1 MSLEVAKGHR
11 THLERLLKRVRGG
24 PDSQVNA
31 VLPTGKKQ
39 KIVELAAVLRS
50 RSWEKNENKLPG
62 KGKRRREFL
71 NTLKWWHEYSGPG
84 SLEKGIIFLIHK
96 LSPLFKFE

>member
-31 VLPTGKKQ
+31 VLLTGKNRKY
-39 KIVELAAVLRS
+39 VELAAVAVLRS

-71 NTLKWWHEYSGPG
+71 NTLKW
-84 SLEKGIIFLIHK
+84 
-96 LSPLFKFE
+96 